1 VSKGQLLP
9 VSADYKFYYLRTTVP
24 AHGSAQDSSYRKSKN
39 LAAGDLDVKKTLSF
53 LATFSLIALPGLAQR
68 PTPGPQEAQPQEQNT
83 TAPDRTFVL
92 EDATPVKLVLGE
104 TISSAD
110 ATVGQLVSF
119 EVVEDVLVQGVV
131 IIPKGGNAWA
141 TVTAA
146 QAKRRMARGGKL
158 DLNIDKVRLV
168 DGSKTLLSAVK
179 NTKGGGHTGAMTGA
193 IVATS
198 LILWPAAPFFL
209 FMHGKDITIPKGT
222 ALTAFVQGDDVLDR
236 SRFVKPAQPVTAPA
250 VSQVPPQQ
258 IAVHQ
263 EPVMQI
269 QSAEPP
275 SLGEVVRQNRAKKA
289 QQGQSQQQ
297 PQQQQ

>member
-1 VSKGQLLP
+1 M
-9 VSADYKFYYLRTTVP
+9 
-24 AHGSAQDSSYRKSKN
+24 
-39 LAAGDLDVKKTLSF
+39 KKTLSF
-53 LATFSLIALPGLAQR
+53 LATFSLIALPGLAQQ
-68 PTPGPQEAQPQEQNT
+68 PTPGPQEAQPQAQNT
-83 TAPDRTFVL
+83 TAPDRAFVL
-92 EDATPVKLVLGE
+92 EDATPIKLVLGE

-131 IIPKGGNAWA
+131 VIPKGGNAWA

-198 LILWPAAPFFL
+198 LVLWPAAPFFL
-209 FMHGKDITIPKGT
+209 LMHGKDITIPKGT
-222 ALTAFVQGDDVLDR
+222 AITAFIQGDDVLDR
-236 SRFVKPAQPVTAPA
+236 SRFIKSAQPVAPA
-250 VSQVPPQQ
+250 PPATPAVAQVPPQQ
-258 IAVHQ
+258 AAVHQ
-263 EPVMQI
+263 EPAMQI
-269 QSAEPP
+269 QSVDPP
-275 SLGEVVRQNRAKKA
+275 SLGEVARQNRAQKA
-289 QQGQSQQQ
+289 QQEQSRQQPQ
-297 PQQQQ
+297 PQQQDKPQN

>member
-1 VSKGQLLP
+1 M
-9 VSADYKFYYLRTTVP
+9 
-24 AHGSAQDSSYRKSKN
+24 
-39 LAAGDLDVKKTLSF
+39 KKTLSF
-53 LATFSLIALPGLAQR
+53 LATFSLIALPGLAQQ
-68 PTPGPQEAQPQEQNT
+68 PTPGPQEAQPQAQNT

-92 EDATPVKLVLGE
+92 EDATPIKLVLGE

-131 IIPKGGNAWA
+131 VIPKGGNAWA

-198 LILWPAAPFFL
+198 LVLWPAAPFFL
-209 FMHGKDITIPKGT
+209 LMHGKDITIPKGT
-222 ALTAFVQGDDVLDR
+222 AITAFIQGDDVLDR
-236 SRFVKPAQPVTAPA
+236 SRFIKSAQPVTPAPPATPA
-250 VSQVPPQQ
+250 VAQVPLQQ
-258 IAVHQ
+258 VAIHQ
-263 EPVMQI
+263 EPAMQI
-269 QSAEPP
+269 QSVDPP
-275 SLGEVVRQNRAKKA
+275 SLGEVARQNRAQKA
-289 QQGQSQQQ
+289 QQEQSRQQPP
-297 PQQQQ
+297 PQQQDKPKI

>member
-1 VSKGQLLP
+1 MII
-9 VSADYKFYYLRTTVP
+9 
-24 AHGSAQDSSYRKSKN
+24 
-39 LAAGDLDVKKTLSF
+39 DVKKTLSF
-53 LATFSLIALPGLAQR
+53 LVTFLLIALPGLAQE
-68 PTPGPQEAQPQEQNT
+68 PTPGPQEAQPQAQNT
-83 TAPDRTFVL
+83 PAPDRTFVL

-131 IIPKGGNAWA
+131 VIPKGGNAWA

-168 DGSKTLLSAVK
+168 DGSKTLLSATK

-236 SRFVKPAQPVTAPA
+236 SRFVKSAQPVTPAQPVTSAPPA
-250 VSQVPPQQ
+250 VAKVLPQQ
-258 IAVHQ
+258 AAVRQ

-269 QSAEPP
+269 QSADLP
-275 SLGEVVRQNRAKKA
+275 SLGEVARQNRARKA
-289 QQGQSQQQ
+289 QEQQ
-297 PQQQQ
+297 PQPQPPQQPQDKPQN